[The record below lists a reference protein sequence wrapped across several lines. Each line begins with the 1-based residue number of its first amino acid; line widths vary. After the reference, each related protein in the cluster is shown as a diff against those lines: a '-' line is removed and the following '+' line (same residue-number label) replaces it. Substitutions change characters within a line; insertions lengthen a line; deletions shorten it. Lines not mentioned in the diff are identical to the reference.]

1 MAQNDGPGET
11 TLFIQKMD
19 GELLGWDHP
28 AARLR
33 EALDGEDLV
42 LWAQPVVR
50 LAPEPESDRRAAGS
64 IVMAEV
70 LVRLREVGS
79 RLLPPGDFLP
89 AFEHYGMMVELDRWV
104 LRQALRRLGAGG
116 GLLAAGGGL
125 LAAGGG
131 LTKLSVNVSS
141 QTIEEPGFGVFVAAQ
156 LRMASL
162 AASALVIE
170 IHENDALDRPGPAQR
185 FAAELKGIGC
195 GLLLD
200 GFARRSMSFEPL
212 RTLRADFVKVDGTLV
227 RNIRRS
233 AGAAAKLKAILR
245 AGALAGV
252 EVIAECVEDDKIL
265 SALQLL
271 KMGYAQGFGV
281 GKPQPI
287 DELLKS

>member
-19 GELLGWDHP
+19 GELLGWDRP

-33 EALDGEDLV
+33 EALDGDDLV

-50 LAPEPESDRRAAGS
+50 LGPDPEPDQRPAGS
-64 IVMAEV
+64 VVMAEV
-70 LVRLREVGS
+70 LVRLREDGT

-89 AFEHYGMMVELDRWV
+89 AFEHYRMMAELDRWV

-116 GLLAAGGGL
+116 GVLAAGGGL

-141 QTIEEPGFGVFVAAQ
+141 QTIEEPGFAVFVAAQ

-162 AASALVIE
+162 AAAALVIE
-170 IHENDALDRPGPAQR
+170 IHESDALDRPGAAQR

-195 GLLLD
+195 GVLLD
-200 GFARRSMSFEPL
+200 GFARRSVSFEPL
-212 RTLRADFVKVDGTLV
+212 TMLRADYVKVDGTLV

-233 AGAAAKLKAILR
+233 AGATGKLKAILR
-245 AGALAGV
+245 AGAGAGV

-271 KMGYAQGFGV
+271 KVGYAQGFGV

-287 DELLKS
+287 DGVFKT

>member
-19 GELLGWDHP
+19 GELLGWDQP

-50 LAPEPESDRRAAGS
+50 LAPDPEFDRRAAGR

-70 LVRLREVGS
+70 LVRLREDGL

-89 AFEHYGMMVELDRWV
+89 AFEHYGMMAELDRWV
-104 LRQALRRLGAGG
+104 LRQALRTLGAGG
-116 GLLAAGGGL
+116 GA
-125 LAAGGG
+125 
-131 LTKLSVNVSS
+131 KRLSVNVSS
-141 QTIEEPGFGVFVAAQ
+141 QTIEEPGFAVFVAAQ

-162 AASALVIE
+162 DAAALVIE
-170 IHENDALDRPGPAQR
+170 IHENDALDRPAAAER

-200 GFARRSMSFEPL
+200 GFARRSVSFEPL
-212 RTLRADFVKVDGTLV
+212 KTLRADYVKVDGTLV

-233 AGAAAKLKAILR
+233 AGATGKLKAILR
-245 AGALAGV
+245 AGAGAGV

-271 KMGYAQGFGV
+271 KVGYAQGFGV

>member
-19 GELLGWDHP
+19 GELLGWDRP

-33 EALDGEDLV
+33 EALDGDDLV

-50 LAPEPESDRRAAGS
+50 LEPDPEIDGRAAGR

-70 LVRLREVGS
+70 LVRLREEGS

-89 AFEHYGMMVELDRWV
+89 AFEHYGMMAELDRWV
-104 LRQALRRLGAGG
+104 LRQALRRLGAG
-116 GLLAAGGGL
+116 AGV
-125 LAAGGG
+125 
-131 LTKLSVNVSS
+131 KRLSVNVSS
-141 QTIEEPGFGVFVAAQ
+141 QTIEEPGFAVFVAAQ
-156 LRMASL
+156 LRIASL
-162 AASALVIE
+162 AAAALVIE
-170 IHENDALDRPGPAQR
+170 IHENDALDRPRAAQR

-195 GLLLD
+195 RLLLD
-200 GFARRSMSFEPL
+200 GFARRSVSFEPL
-212 RTLRADFVKVDGTLV
+212 TTLRADYVKVDGTLV

-233 AGAAAKLKAILR
+233 AGAAGKLKAILR
-245 AGALAGV
+245 AGAGAGV

-271 KMGYAQGFGV
+271 KVGYAQGFGV
-281 GKPQPI
+281 GKPQAI
-287 DELLKS
+287 DEVLKT

>member
-19 GELLGWDHP
+19 GEFLGWDRP

-50 LAPEPESDRRAAGS
+50 MAPDPEFDRRAAGS

-70 LVRLREVGS
+70 LVRLREEGS

-104 LRQALRRLGAGG
+104 LRQALRRLGEGG
-116 GLLAAGGGL
+116 SL
-125 LAAGGG
+125 
-131 LTKLSVNVSS
+131 KRLSVNVSS
-141 QTIEEPGFGVFVAAQ
+141 QTIEEPGFAVFVAAQ
-156 LRMASL
+156 LRIASL
-162 AASALVIE
+162 DAAALVIE
-170 IHENDALDRPGPAQR
+170 IHENDALDRPGAAER

-200 GFARRSMSFEPL
+200 GFARRSVSFEPL
-212 RTLRADFVKVDGTLV
+212 KTLRADYVKVDGALV

-233 AGAAAKLKAILR
+233 AGAAGKLKAILR
-245 AGALAGV
+245 AGAAAGV

-271 KMGYAQGFGV
+271 KVGYAQGFGV
-281 GKPQPI
+281 GEPQPI
-287 DELLKS
+287 DGLLKT

>member
-1 MAQNDGPGET
+1 MAQNDAPGET

-19 GELLGWDHP
+19 GELLGWDRP

-33 EALDGEDLV
+33 EALDGDDLV

-50 LAPEPESDRRAAGS
+50 LEPDAELDRQAPGS

-70 LVRLREVGS
+70 LVRLREDGS

-89 AFEHYGMMVELDRWV
+89 AFEHYGMMAELDRWV

-116 GLLAAGGGL
+116 GV

-141 QTIEEPGFGVFVAAQ
+141 QTIEEPGFAVFVAAQ
-156 LRMASL
+156 LRIASL
-162 AASALVIE
+162 DAAALVIE
-170 IHENDALDRPGPAQR
+170 IHENDALDRPGAAQR

-195 GLLLD
+195 RLLLD
-200 GFARRSMSFEPL
+200 GFARRSVSFEPL
-212 RTLRADFVKVDGTLV
+212 KTLRADYVKVDGTLV

-233 AGAAAKLKAILR
+233 GGAAGRMKAILR
-245 AGALAGV
+245 AGAGAGV

-271 KMGYAQGFGV
+271 KVGYAQGFGV